1 MPIISELVASNGVA
15 KGRRPE
21 AASVETVAG
30 FAPADSFR
38 PVDRAYAGIREAI
51 LDGSLKPGEHLREEP
66 LAALTG
72 TSRTPVREALR
83 RLVTEGLATA
93 VNRHRYV
100 THFSYDEVAVIFDVR
115 ARLESYAAQIAST
128 TITNDELALLK
139 EIVEDID
146 RVVLDDCDDE
156 DQHFGELN
164 ARFHTTIVGATRSQ
178 QLSLLIAPT
187 LALPLDMIK
196 RRVWEQPLG
205 IRRSNQQHREII
217 AALESGDGQW
227 AAASM
232 SSHILSTK
240 PVAGDLRFAVKS
252 KPNRG

>member
-1 MPIISELVASNGVA
+1 MPITSELVASNGVSND
-15 KGRRPE
+15 RRPE
-21 AASVETVAG
+21 AASVAIVAG
-30 FAPADSFR
+30 PAPADSFR

-128 TITNDELALLK
+128 TITDGELTLLK
-139 EIVEDID
+139 AIVEDID
-146 RVVLDDCDDE
+146 RVALEDCDDR
-156 DQHFGELN
+156 DQRFGELN
-164 ARFHTTIVGATRSQ
+164 ARFHTTIVGATRSR
-178 QLSLLIAPT
+178 QLGLLIAPT

-205 IRRSNQQHREII
+205 IGRSNQQHREII

-227 AAASM
+227 ASAAM

-240 PVAGDLRFAVKS
+240 PVATNRRFAA
-252 KPNRG
+252 KPSLG